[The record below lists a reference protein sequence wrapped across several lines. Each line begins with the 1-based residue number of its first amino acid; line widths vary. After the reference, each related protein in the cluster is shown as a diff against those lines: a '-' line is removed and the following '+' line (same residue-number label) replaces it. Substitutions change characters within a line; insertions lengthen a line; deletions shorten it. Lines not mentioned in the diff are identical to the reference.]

1 MMKERLLG
9 KLWGGMRMSK
19 ERLEEIVHKEAY
31 LEGTNDLVMVINTDD
46 YRWLIEQ
53 AERVQELESVLNKQ
67 VEIGY
72 KFEGEVHDL
81 VEQNKHYRE
90 AIENVRDEL
99 LIHYRMGGSSDNDAL
114 MMLDEALEG
123 ELDERN

>member
-1 MMKERLLG
+1 
-9 KLWGGMRMSK
+9 MSK

-53 AERVQELESVLNKQ
+53 AERVQELESELNKQ